1 MNFTQ
6 KLLCKTPFQKSKPKE
21 SLYKNSKNFDMNT
34 FLKVQRLNLQFIKSY
49 ESFEQVFLEA
59 SNEHTPLK
67 KKFLRANDVPYMTK
81 SLRKAIMRQS
91 ELEIKYLKNRIIE
104 TKSK

>member
-1 MNFTQ
+1 
-6 KLLCKTPFQKSKPKE
+6 
-21 SLYKNSKNFDMNT
+21 MNT
-34 FLKVQRLNLQFIKSY
+34 LLKVWRLNLQSIKSY
-49 ESFEQVFLEA
+49 ESFEQVFLEV
-59 SNEHTPLK
+59 SNEHAPLK
-67 KKFLRANDVPYMTK
+67 KKFLRANHLPYMTK